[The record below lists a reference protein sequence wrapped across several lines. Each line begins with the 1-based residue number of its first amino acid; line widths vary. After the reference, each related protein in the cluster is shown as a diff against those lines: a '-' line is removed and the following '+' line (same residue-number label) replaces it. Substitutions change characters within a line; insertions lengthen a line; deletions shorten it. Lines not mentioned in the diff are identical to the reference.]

1 MSSKVSPLHGVVDA
15 RRWDAERILGRLVI
29 VVHAAFL
36 DAGFIVSRPHR
47 RDRDLSSTCWL
58 PTELGKTASI
68 LSMGLE
74 YTAPQLLP
82 RHDMDG
88 AALSVC
94 TDGRHVIFYLQ
105 ACSVRTGMYRVRLDA
120 LSVAPL
126 LSGDLDGTAR
136 RLLGNDGS
144 PTAALWRKVSNGF
157 SRRIFSDLCREHGV
171 VPGRVP
177 TFMSLPSDMMAAILE
192 RLADGN
198 DLLRVESTCTE
209 LRRLVAEPD
218 RDRQLWMPRYKALRL
233 NWLWWWWCW
242 SVGGDS
248 DSHDDLPD
256 TSWKEM
262 SVRATR
268 QWEDRLLDRPTPI
281 LVIRRFSILDELK
294 WFFGSARYSC
304 EELPVDAAA
313 CFGEMMTETEG
324 DGGKST
330 TGRRHGH
337 GKAPATGGH
346 EKQKQ
351 QGRRTRTGTGAIHS
365 PSSRYRWKHR

>member
-1 MSSKVSPLHGVVDA
+1 MSSMVSPLHGVVDA
-15 RRWDAERILGRLVI
+15 RRWNAERRLGRLVI

-36 DAGFIVSRPHR
+36 EAGFSVPRRHR
-47 RDRDLSSTCWL
+47 RDRDLSYTCRL
-58 PTELGKTASI
+58 PTEVGATAST
-68 LSMGLE
+68 LSLD
-74 YTAPQLLP
+74 YNAPQLLP
-82 RHDMDG
+82 RHDMG
-88 AALSVC
+88 VAALRVC
-94 TDGRHVIFYLQ
+94 TNGRHVIFYLQ
-105 ACSVRTGMYRVRLDA
+105 ISSVRVSPHLVCLDA

-136 RLLGNDGS
+136 RLLRNDGS
-144 PTAALWRKVSNGF
+144 PTAALWRTVSDGF

-177 TFMSLPSDMMAAILE
+177 TFMSLPSDIMAAILE
-192 RLADGN
+192 RLADGK
-198 DLLRVESTCTE
+198 DLLRVESTCAE

-242 SVGGDS
+242 SLGGDI
-248 DSHDDLPD
+248 DSHDDLPE

-262 SVRATR
+262 FVRATR
-268 QWEDRLLDRPTPI
+268 QWEDRLLVRPTPI
-281 LVIRRFSILDELK
+281 LIIRRFSIFDEWK
-294 WFFGSARYSC
+294 WFFRSARYSF

-313 CFGEMMTETEG
+313 CFGEMMMED
-324 DGGKST
+324 DGAI
-330 TGRRHGH
+330 TGRRRHGH
-337 GKAPATGGH
+337 GKAPAIGGH

-351 QGRRTRTGTGAIHS
+351 QGRRTGTRTGAIHS

>member
-58 PTELGKTASI
+58 PTELGETAST
-68 LSMGLE
+68 LSLGLE

-94 TDGRHVIFYLQ
+94 TDGRHVTFYLQ
-105 ACSVRTGMYRVRLDA
+105 ACSVQTGMYRVCLDA

-126 LSGDLDGTAR
+126 LTGDLHGTAR

-144 PTAALWRKVSNGF
+144 PTAALWRKVSDGF
-157 SRRIFSDLCREHGV
+157 SRRIFSGLCREHGV
-171 VPGRVP
+171 VPGRAP
-177 TFMSLPSDMMAAILE
+177 TFMSLPSDIMAAILE
-192 RLADGN
+192 RLADGK

-209 LRRLVAEPD
+209 LRSFVAD

-233 NWLWWWWCW
+233 NWLWWWCW
-242 SVGGDS
+242 SLGGDS
-248 DSHDDLPD
+248 DSHDDLPETS

-262 SVRATR
+262 FVRATR
-268 QWEDRLLDRPTPI
+268 RREHWFLRPTRI
-281 LVIRRFSILDELK
+281 LNSPRFSILDS
-294 WFFGSARYSC
+294 WNWHFGSDSF
-304 EELPVDAAA
+304 ELPVDAAA
-313 CFGEMMTETEG
+313 YFGEMMPEG
-324 DGGKST
+324 DGGKNT
-330 TGRRHGH
+330 TGRHHGH

-346 EKQKQ
+346 KKQKQ

-365 PSSRYRWKHR
+365 PSARYRWKHR

>member
-1 MSSKVSPLHGVVDA
+1 MSSMVSPLHGVVDA
-15 RRWDAERILGRLVI
+15 RRWNAERRLGRLVI

-36 DAGFIVSRPHR
+36 EAGFSVPRRHR
-47 RDRDLSSTCWL
+47 RDRDLSYTCRL
-58 PTELGKTASI
+58 PTEVGATAST
-68 LSMGLE
+68 LSLE

-82 RHDMDG
+82 RHDMG
-88 AALSVC
+88 VAALRVC
-94 TDGRHVIFYLQ
+94 TNGRHVIFYLQ
-105 ACSVRTGMYRVRLDA
+105 ISSVRISPHMMCLDA

-126 LSGDLDGTAR
+126 LSGHLNGTAR
-136 RLLGNDGS
+136 RLLRNDAS
-144 PTAALWRKVSNGF
+144 PTAALWRTVSDGF
-157 SRRIFSDLCREHGV
+157 SRRIFSDLCLVHGV
-171 VPGRVP
+171 VPGRAP

-192 RLADGN
+192 RLADGK

-209 LRRLVAEPD
+209 LRRLVTEPD

-233 NWLWWWWCW
+233 NWLWWW

-248 DSHDDLPD
+248 DSHEDLPD

-294 WFFGSARYSC
+294 WFFGSARYSS

-324 DGGKST
+324 DGGKNT

>member
-1 MSSKVSPLHGVVDA
+1 MSSKVSPLHGIVDA

-36 DAGFIVSRPHR
+36 EAGFVVSRRHR
-47 RDRDLSSTCWL
+47 RDRDLSSTCRL
-58 PTELGKTASI
+58 PTELGETAST
-68 LSMGLE
+68 LSLE

-88 AALSVC
+88 AALRVC
-94 TDGRHVIFYLQ
+94 TDGRHIIFYLQ
-105 ACSVRTGMYRVRLDA
+105 LQVCFVRISTYWVCLDA

-126 LSGDLDGTAR
+126 LSGHLNGTAR

-144 PTAALWRKVSNGF
+144 PTAALWRMVSDGF
-157 SRRIFSDLCREHGV
+157 CRRIFSDLCREYGV
-171 VPGRVP
+171 VPGRAP
-177 TFMSLPSDMMAAILE
+177 TLMSLPGDAMAAILE
-192 RLADGN
+192 RLADGK

-209 LRRLVAEPD
+209 LRRFVAD
-218 RDRQLWMPRYKALRL
+218 RDRQLWMPRYKALRGNRL
-233 NWLWWWWCW
+233 WCW
-242 SVGGDS
+242 WLLLLHGYTDS
-248 DSHDDLPD
+248 DEDLPETS

-262 SVRATR
+262 FVRATR
-268 QWEDRLLDRPTPI
+268 RREHWFLRPTRVLTLPRFPI
-281 LVIRRFSILDELK
+281 LDSWNWLFRSDSF
-294 WFFGSARYSC
+294 
-304 EELPVDAAA
+304 ELPVDAAA
-313 CFGEMMTETEG
+313 CFGEMMSED
-324 DGGKST
+324 DGGKNT

-365 PSSRYRWKHR
+365 PSARYRWKHR

>member
-36 DAGFIVSRPHR
+36 DAGFIVSLPHR

-58 PTELGKTASI
+58 PTELGETAST
-68 LSMGLE
+68 LSLGLE

-105 ACSVRTGMYRVRLDA
+105 ACSVRTGMYRVCLDA

-136 RLLGNDGS
+136 RLLGNGGS
-144 PTAALWRKVSNGF
+144 PTAALWRKVSDGF

-171 VPGRVP
+171 MPGRVP
-177 TFMSLPSDMMAAILE
+177 TFMSLPSDIMAAILE
-192 RLADGN
+192 RLADGK

-218 RDRQLWMPRYKALRL
+218 RDRQLWMPRYKALRWNRL
-233 NWLWWWWCW
+233 WWWCW
-242 SVGGDS
+242 SLGGDG
-248 DSHDDLPD
+248 DSHDDLPETS

-262 SVRATR
+262 FVRATR
-268 QWEDRLLDRPTPI
+268 RREHWWFLRPTRVLNP
-281 LVIRRFSILDELK
+281 LRFSILDS
-294 WFFGSARYSC
+294 WNWHFGSDSF
-304 EELPVDAAA
+304 ELLVDAAA
-313 CFGEMMTETEG
+313 YFGEMMPE
-324 DGGKST
+324 DNGGKNT

-337 GKAPATGGH
+337 GKAPATGGR